1 MAGRP
6 GYTSLPTYSQMSE
19 AILIVDGDN
28 LAHRAYHSTPK
39 SRDGEPINAI
49 IGFFSILLRLY
60 EAERPGR
67 VFVAWD
73 TLGVDT
79 YRNELWPA
87 YQGGREF
94 DADILVQLDRLPD
107 LCRSFAFGVGKA
119 SGFEADDLMASARA
133 VFDGE
138 ALLYT
143 TDRDAYQLVD
153 ERTTVLSPRRGGGAP
168 ERIGVPQVVER
179 LGVLPAQVVDFKALC
194 GDPSDRIPGIKGIG
208 PKSAAS
214 LLLAHGTLDRVV
226 EAWSRPS
233 EDTERARLFRKVVT
247 MRLDAPVVLPESAP
261 DWVGG
266 AEALRAVGAAGLAA
280 RLERAS
286 LDLHIY

>member
-1 MAGRP
+1 MQK
-6 GYTSLPTYSQMSE
+6 T
-19 AILIVDGDN
+19 ILIVDGDN

-49 IGFFSILLRLY
+49 VGFFSMLLRLY
-60 EAERPGR
+60 DAERPDR

-79 YRNELWPA
+79 YRNELWPP
-87 YQGGREF
+87 YQTGREF
-94 DADILVQLDRLPD
+94 EPDIVVQLDRLPD

-133 VFDGE
+133 AFEGD

-153 ERTTVLSPRRGGGAP
+153 ERTTILSPRRGGGAP
-168 ERIGVPQVVER
+168 DRIGPPQVVER

-208 PKSAAS
+208 PKSAAA
-214 LLLAHGTLDRVV
+214 LLLAHGTMERVI

-233 EDTERARLFRKVVT
+233 EDADIARLFRQVVT
-247 MRLDAPVVLPESAP
+247 MRLDAPVVLPHSAP
-261 DWVGG
+261 DWAGG
-266 AEALRAVGAAGLAA
+266 GEALRAVGAAGLAD

-286 LDLHIY
+286 LDLQAQ